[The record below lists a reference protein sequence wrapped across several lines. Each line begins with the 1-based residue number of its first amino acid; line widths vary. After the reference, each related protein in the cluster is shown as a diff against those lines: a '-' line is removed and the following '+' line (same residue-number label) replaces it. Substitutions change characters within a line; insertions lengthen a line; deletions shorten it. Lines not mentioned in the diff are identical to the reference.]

1 MKAKSREITY
11 RSIVEQ
17 IFFEDD
23 SELIIRTGWAE
34 GQEAD
39 LDITA
44 EWAGSEP
51 AWSKGMTAEELERT
65 IGKPKPCPI
74 PLKLTI

>member
-1 MKAKSREITY
+1 MKIKSREITY

-23 SELIIRTGWAE
+23 SELIIKTGWAE

-44 EWAGSEP
+44 EWVGE
-51 AWSKGMTAEELERT
+51 
-65 IGKPKPCPI
+65 KPKWAND
-74 PLKLTI
+74 LTIEQLNERGKVNAISN